1 MVTVGMYSRTCL
13 ESIVSIVLV
22 VVYLVCWLV
31 SNSMCRLCAR
41 LSLFIYV
48 ASISPGT
55 EATLLYILDT
65 HQFGNGKII
74 SLGTQIK
81 FCHSNFLFSFDRE
94 ACVWIYWHIYCI
106 VDIVFVHKSVIIYRR
121 YINIYIKVYERER
134 TLSMFFCVWRREN
147 LSLTGARY
155 SLYIKRC

>member
-81 FCHSNFLFSFDRE
+81 FCHSNFLFSFDGE

-121 YINIYIKVYERER
+121 YINIYIKVYGRER